1 MNVVVCD
8 CVLGTMSFD
17 IISGMKKIIAL
28 VIVAVFACVAFA
40 DASVEINPP
49 SDKSKVQWFETFMP
63 VGSGVKLYTVGV
75 APGSGEKFPIIVT
88 RNPYVKEERVDMAK
102 WAAQQ
107 SRYIKR
113 GYACV
118 FQHCRGCGM
127 SEGDWV
133 PYESERSDG
142 LALLEFVRKL
152 PWYNGEIYL
161 TGASYSA
168 SVHFAYLDTNPPDVK
183 GAALFVQD
191 ANRYNICHRNGFFK
205 IGLTG
210 NWFLKSYK
218 KKNLSLKRDKSVNY
232 RQFPLA
238 DFPFRYWGEDVPA
251 LYNVMLHPRADDPFW
266 QSDEPGSGADFRN
279 ALLKSTMPV
288 LLKTAFYDI
297 YTDGVCAMWREMP
310 ESRRANC
317 SLVIDASNHSG
328 RRNGIPAGMVS
339 DFPGGSRDE
348 SKSEA
353 VDWFDSI
360 RNKTQFANAPSGKVR
375 YYALWEN
382 AWCEAPELSNG
393 RRKVCLSLG
402 EGVRSYK
409 YDPLSKPPKFPGSG
423 GICFEG
429 MQIQPP
435 PSQRDDMITF
445 VLPPATERLDVRG
458 RMEAELSVASDCEDS
473 AFYVRVCV
481 DKGDGKWLLLRDD
494 IASLAFDSPYVPGE
508 RRVLRYCF
516 ADHAFRIEKGDR
528 LRVDIAGACEY
539 FAPHP
544 NVAGDAFRAKTP
556 KIANNRVFA
565 ADSKL
570 ILFVQ

>member
-1 MNVVVCD
+1 MGGMRKYVVSILAV
-8 CVLGTMSFD
+8 
-17 IISGMKKIIAL
+17 
-28 VIVAVFACVAFA
+28 VFAGVASA
-40 DASVEINPP
+40 DATVKINP
-49 SDKSKVQWFETFMP
+49 SSAESKVQWFETFMQS
-63 VGSGVKLYTVGV
+63 GDGVKLYTVGV
-75 APGSGEKFPIIVT
+75 APSSGGKFPIVVA
-88 RNPYVKEERVDMAK
+88 RNPYVKEERIDVAK

-107 SRYIKR
+107 NRYVKR
-113 GYACV
+113 GYASV

-133 PYESERSDG
+133 PYESERADG

-161 TGASYSA
+161 VGGSYSA

-191 ANRYNICHRNGFFK
+191 ANRYNICFRNGFFK

-218 KKNLSLKRDKSVNY
+218 KKDLSLKRDKSVNY

-238 DFPFRYWGEDVPA
+238 AFPLRYWGEEVPS
-251 LYNVMLHPRADDPFW
+251 LYNVLLHPRADDPFW
-266 QSDEPGSGADFRN
+266 KSDEPGSGADFRN
-279 ALLKSTMPV
+279 AMLKSTVPV

-328 RRNGIPAGMVS
+328 RRSGIPAGMVS
-339 DFPGGSRDE
+339 DFPGGSRDGG
-348 SKSEA
+348 KFDD
-353 VDWFDSI
+353 VDWFDSV
-360 RNKTQFANAPSGKVR
+360 RNKTSFANAPEGKVR

-382 AWCEAPELSNG
+382 AWRVAPELSNG
-393 RRKVCLSLG
+393 RRKVCLPLG
-402 EGVRSYK
+402 EGVRSYR
-409 YDPLSKPPKFPGSG
+409 YDPLGKPPEFPGSG
-423 GICFEG
+423 GICFGG

-435 PSQRDDMITF
+435 PSQREDMTTF
-445 VLPPATERLDVRG
+445 VLPPVKERLDVRG
-458 RMEAELSVASDCEDS
+458 RMEAELCVASDCEDS
-473 AFYVRVCV
+473 AFYIRVCV

-508 RRVLRYCF
+508 RRVLRYRF
-516 ADHAFRIEKGDR
+516 ADHAFRLEKGDR
-528 LRVDIAGACEY
+528 LRVDIAGACAHY
-539 FAPHP
+539 APHP
-544 NVAGDAFRAKTP
+544 NVAGEAFRVETP

-570 ILFVQ
+570 IIFAQ